1 METFKNGNLKI
12 SVRNLVEF
20 VLRSGD
26 IDNRVVS
33 GADKDAM
40 QEGTRL
46 HKKIQGK
53 MGGNYHAE
61 VPLRMEFP
69 FDNYTIT
76 VEGRADGIIDG
87 ATERY
92 IKKGKKTEKNDMA
105 DSETE
110 DNCDN
115 DKTAMID
122 EIKCMYADLAFIDEP
137 KFIHKAQAMCYG
149 YIYGTQNELETI
161 KIQMTYVN
169 IDTEEVK
176 RFEEEFTL
184 SYLKNWFNGVLDE
197 YVKWADYM
205 YVNQNLMRLTAKELE
220 FPYEYRA
227 GQREVAVSVY
237 KAINRSVPLF
247 IQAPT
252 GVGKTMSTVFP
263 AVKAMGEDKAE
274 KLFYLTAKT
283 IAGTVAHEA
292 FRTLRRCGL
301 KFKTIALTAKE
312 KMCVKDEANCN
323 PVYCERAKGHFDRIN
338 DAVYDMIMNESDIT
352 RELIQEY
359 AAKHN
364 VCPFEMSLDIS
375 NWVDGIIC
383 DYNYAFDPQASL
395 KRYFAEGG
403 NGRYIFLV
411 DEAHNLVDRAREMY
425 SAELCK
431 EKVLEV
437 KRIMTVRD
445 RAIANA
451 LDRINKVMLMYKRQ
465 LDDREYLLLPS
476 TAELE
481 IQLMRFNSL
490 MEKYLEKHKEF
501 ENRDIVLDFYFEALN
516 YMATVDRLD
525 ECYEIYCKIDE
536 DGNFRTH
543 LMCINPSGN
552 LKYCMQKAV
561 STIFFSATLLPVN
574 YYKEL
579 LSGNKEDYAM
589 YIDSPFDPA
598 NRLMV
603 IGEDVTSRYTRRN
616 KNEYEKLA
624 DYIYR
629 LTTSKTGNYMVFFP
643 SYSLLRAVYDVV
655 LTQERYADIDV
666 ICQQNSM
673 TEEAREEFLA
683 QFDETGEKSMVAF
696 CVMGGIFSE
705 GIDLTNDR
713 LIGTA
718 VVGTGLPQVCAER
731 DIIMSYFKDKGMDG
745 FDYAYRFPGMNKV
758 QQAAGRVIRT
768 HEDMGVIA
776 LLDDRFLNREYTQL
790 FPREWKDIKRVS
802 LGTFTGEIERFWNDK
817 NAGGEKC

>member
-1 METFKNGNLKI
+1 METFKNGCLKI

-26 IDNRVVS
+26 IDNRAPAL
-33 GADKDAM
+33 ADKDAM
-40 QEGTRL
+40 QEGIRL

-69 FDNYTIT
+69 FDNYTII
-76 VEGRADGIIDG
+76 VEGRADGIIDSLD
-87 ATERY
+87 AY
-92 IKKGKKTEKNDMA
+92 
-105 DSETE
+105 
-110 DNCDN
+110 CDN
-115 DKTAMID
+115 DASSAMID
-122 EIKCMYADLAFIDEP
+122 EIKCMYADLSYIEEP

-149 YIYGTQNELETI
+149 YIYGTQNQYETI

-169 IDTEEVK
+169 IDTEEIK

-184 SYLKNWFNGVLDE
+184 SYLKNWFNGILTE

-205 YVNQNLMRLTAKELE
+205 YVNQNMMRLTAKELE
-220 FPYEYRA
+220 FPYEYRE
-227 GQREVAVSVY
+227 GQRKIAVSVY
-237 KAINRSVPLF
+237 KAINRKVPLF

-263 AVKAMGEDKAE
+263 AVKAMGEDMAE
-274 KLFYLTAKT
+274 KIFYLTAKT

-292 FRTLRRCGL
+292 FRTLRKCGL
-301 KFKTIALTAKE
+301 KFKTIGLTAKE
-312 KMCVKDEANCN
+312 KMCVMDETNCN
-323 PVYCERAKGHFDRIN
+323 PTYCERALGHFDRIN
-338 DAVYDMIMNESDIT
+338 DAVYDIITNESDIT
-352 RELIQEY
+352 REIIQEY
-359 AAKHN
+359 AKKHN

-395 KRYFAEGG
+395 KRYFQEGG

-425 SAELCK
+425 SASLCK

-437 KRIMTVRD
+437 KRIMNTRD
-445 RAIANA
+445 RAITNA
-451 LDRINKVMLMYKRQ
+451 LERINKVMLSYKRQ
-465 LDDREYLLLPS
+465 CDDKQYLLLPS

-481 IQLMRFNSL
+481 LQLMRFNSL
-490 MEKYLEKHKEF
+490 MEKYMEKHRDF
-501 ENRDIVLDFYFEALN
+501 ENRDIVLDFYFESLN

-536 DGNFRTH
+536 EGDFKTH

-552 LKYCMQKAV
+552 LKYCMQRAV

-589 YIDSPFDPA
+589 YIDSPFDLA

-603 IGEDVTSRYTRRN
+603 MGEDVTSRYTRRN
-616 KNEYEKLA
+616 QSEYEKIA
-624 DYIYR
+624 EYIYLLISAR
-629 LTTSKTGNYMVFFP
+629 KGNYMVFFP
-643 SYSLLRAVYDVV
+643 SYSLLRSVYDVV
-655 LTQERYADIDV
+655 ITKSDFIDIDV

-673 TEEAREEFLA
+673 TEQAREEFLA
-683 QFDETGEKSMVAF
+683 QFEETGNKSMVAF

-718 VVGTGLPQVCAER
+718 VVGTGLPQVCVER
-731 DIIMSYFKDKGMDG
+731 EIIMNYFKDKGVNG

-768 HEDMGVIA
+768 QEDRGVIV
-776 LLDDRFLNREYTQL
+776 LLDDRFTTRDYMNL
-790 FPREWKDIKRVS
+790 FPREWNDIKRVNLS
-802 LGTFTGEIERFWNDK
+802 TFKNYVDKFWKMVDDSDV
-817 NAGGEKC
+817 GGNE

>member
-1 METFKNGNLKI
+1 MKRVKSKFSDSENLIVYKI

-26 IDNRVVS
+26 IDNRAPA

-69 FDNYTIT
+69 FDNYIIV
-76 VEGRADGIIDG
+76 VEGRADGIIDMFVDEG
-87 ATERY
+87 TDDDSNC
-92 IKKGKKTEKNDMA
+92 GK
-105 DSETE
+105 S
-110 DNCDN
+110 
-115 DKTAMID
+115 AMID
-122 EIKCMYADLAFIDEP
+122 EIKCMYADLTFIEEP

-149 YIYGTQNELETI
+149 YIYGTQNDLETI

-169 IDTEEVK
+169 IDTEEIK
-176 RFEEEFTL
+176 RFEEGYTL
-184 SYLKNWFNGVLDE
+184 SYLKNWFNGVLGE
-197 YVKWADYM
+197 YVKWMDYL
-205 YVNQNLMRLTAKELE
+205 YINQNMMRLTAKELQ
-220 FPYEYRA
+220 FPFEYRD
-227 GQREVAVSVY
+227 GQKDIAVSVY
-237 KAINRSVPLF
+237 KAINRKVPLF

-283 IAGTVAHEA
+283 IAATVAYEA
-292 FRTLRRCGL
+292 FRTLRKCGL
-301 KFKTIALTAKE
+301 KFKTIGLTAKE
-312 KMCVKDEANCN
+312 KMCVMDEAHCN

-338 DAVYDMIMNESDIT
+338 DAVYDIITNESDIT

-359 AAKHN
+359 ATKHN

-395 KRYFAEGG
+395 KRYFSEGG

-411 DEAHNLVDRAREMY
+411 DEAHNLVDRAREMF
-425 SAELCK
+425 SAKLCK

-437 KRIMTVRD
+437 KRIMNGRD
-445 RAIANA
+445 RSITNA
-451 LDRINKVMLMYKRQ
+451 LERINKVMLSYKRQ
-465 LDDREYLLLPS
+465 CEDKQYLLLPS

-481 IQLMRFNSL
+481 LQLMRFNSL
-490 MEKYLEKHKEF
+490 MEKYMEKHREF
-501 ENRDIVLDFYFEALN
+501 ENRDVVLEFYFDSLKF
-516 YMATVDRLD
+516 MATVDRLD

-536 DGNFRTH
+536 EGNFNTH

-552 LKYCMQKAV
+552 LKYCMQRAV

-574 YYKEL
+574 YYKDL

-589 YIDSPFDPA
+589 YIDSPFDQK

-616 KNEYEKLA
+616 QSEYEKMA
-624 DYIYR
+624 EYIYV
-629 LTTSKTGNYMVFFP
+629 LASSKKGNYMVFFP
-643 SYSLLRAVYDVV
+643 SYSLLRSVYEVIVDTDEF
-655 LTQERYADIDV
+655 LRKFKEIDV

-673 TEEAREEFLA
+673 SEQAREDFLA
-683 QFDETGEKSMVAF
+683 QFEETGEKSMVAF

-705 GIDLTNDR
+705 GIDLTNDK

-718 VVGTGLPQVCAER
+718 IVGTGLPQVCAER
-731 DIIMSYFKDKGMDG
+731 DIIMNYFKDKGLDG

-768 HEDMGVIA
+768 QGDTGVIA
-776 LLDDRFLNREYTQL
+776 LLDDRFCGRDYMNL
-790 FPREWKDIKRVS
+790 FPREWNDIKRVRLS
-802 LGTFTGEIERFWNDK
+802 DFASEVATFWDK
-817 NAGGEKC
+817 VGR

>member
-1 METFKNGNLKI
+1 METFKNGCLKI

-26 IDNRVVS
+26 IDNRVVA
-33 GADKDAM
+33 GTDKDAM

-61 VPLRMEFP
+61 VPLRLEFP
-69 FDNYTIT
+69 FDNYRII
-76 VEGRADGIIDG
+76 VEGRADGIIDSDDVYDVN
-87 ATERY
+87 T
-92 IKKGKKTEKNDMA
+92 M
-105 DSETE
+105 
-110 DNCDN
+110 
-115 DKTAMID
+115 KTAKID
-122 EIKCMYADLAFIDEP
+122 EIKCMYADLTYIEEP
-137 KFIHKAQAMCYG
+137 RFIHKAQAMCYG
-149 YIYGTQNELETI
+149 YIYGTQNDLETI
-161 KIQMTYVN
+161 CIQMTYVN
-169 IDTEEVK
+169 IDTEEIK

-184 SYLKNWFNGVLDE
+184 SYLKNWFNGVLYE

-205 YVNQNLMRLTAKELE
+205 YINQNMMRLTAKELE
-220 FPYEYRA
+220 FPYEYRE
-227 GQREVAVSVY
+227 GQRELAVSVY
-237 KAINRSVPLF
+237 KAINRKVPLF

-274 KLFYLTAKT
+274 KIFYLTAKT

-292 FRTLRRCGL
+292 FRTLRKCGL
-301 KFKTIALTAKE
+301 KFKTIGLTAKE
-312 KMCVKDEANCN
+312 KMCIMEETNCN
-323 PVYCERAKGHFDRIN
+323 PIYCERAKGHFDRIN
-338 DAVYDMIMNESDIT
+338 DAVYDIITNESDIT
-352 RELIQEY
+352 RELVQEY

-395 KRYFAEGG
+395 KRYFSEGG

-425 SAELCK
+425 SASICK

-437 KRIMTVRD
+437 KRVMSTRD
-445 RAIANA
+445 RAITNA
-451 LDRINKVMLMYKRQ
+451 LERINKVMLSYKRQ
-465 LDDREYLLLPS
+465 CDDKAYLLLPS

-481 IQLMRFNSL
+481 LQLMRFNSL
-490 MEKYLEKHKEF
+490 MEKYMEKHKEF
-501 ENRDIVLDFYFEALN
+501 ENKDVVLDFYFDSLKF
-516 YMATVDRLD
+516 MATVDRLD

-536 DGNFRTH
+536 EGAFNTY

-552 LKYCMQKAV
+552 LKYCMQRAV

-589 YIDSPFDPA
+589 YIDSPFDTA

-603 IGEDVTSRYTRRN
+603 IGDDVTSRYTRRN
-616 KNEYEKLA
+616 QTEYEKIA
-624 DYIYR
+624 QYIYQLISAKR
-629 LTTSKTGNYMVFFP
+629 GNYMVFFP
-643 SYSLLRAVYDVV
+643 SYSLLRSVYDAVITMNV
-655 LTQERYADIDV
+655 FSDIYV

-673 TEEAREEFLA
+673 TEQAREEFLA
-683 QFDETGEKSMVAF
+683 QFEETSDRAMVAF

-713 LIGTA
+713 LIGT
-718 VVGTGLPQVCAER
+718 VIVGTGLPQVCVER
-731 DIIMSYFKDKGMDG
+731 DIIMNYFKDKGFDG

-768 HEDMGVIA
+768 QQDRGVIA
-776 LLDDRFLNREYTQL
+776 LLDDRFATREYMNL
-790 FPREWKDIKRVS
+790 FPREWND
-802 LGTFTGEIERFWNDK
+802 IERVRLTTFKDKVEEFWKNKEVSDK
-817 NAGGEKC
+817 GDDK

>member
-1 METFKNGNLKI
+1 METFKNGCLKI

-26 IDNRVVS
+26 IDNRVVAS
-33 GADKDAM
+33 ADKDAM

-53 MGGNYHAE
+53 MDGNYHAE

-69 FDNYTIT
+69 FDNYKIV
-76 VEGRADGIIDG
+76 VEGRADGIIDSENVYDDNIMRT
-87 ATERY
+87 ATV
-92 IKKGKKTEKNDMA
+92 
-105 DSETE
+105 
-110 DNCDN
+110 
-115 DKTAMID
+115 D
-122 EIKCMYADLAFIDEP
+122 EIKCMYADLAYIEEP
-137 KFIHKAQAMCYG
+137 RFIHKAQAMCYG

-161 KIQMTYVN
+161 CIQMTYVN
-169 IDTEEVK
+169 IDTEEIK

-184 SYLKNWFNGVLDE
+184 SYLKNWFNGVLYE

-205 YVNQNLMRLTAKELE
+205 YINQNMMRLTAKELE
-220 FPYEYRA
+220 FPYEYRE
-227 GQREVAVSVY
+227 GQREIAVSVY
-237 KAINRSVPLF
+237 KAINRKVPLF

-274 KLFYLTAKT
+274 KIFYLTAKT

-292 FRTLRRCGL
+292 FRTLRKCGL
-301 KFKTIALTAKE
+301 KFKTIGLTAKE
-312 KMCVKDEANCN
+312 KMCIMEETNCN
-323 PVYCERAKGHFDRIN
+323 PIYCERAKGHFDRIN
-338 DAVYDMIMNESDIT
+338 DAVYDIITNESDIT
-352 RELIQEY
+352 RELVQEY

-395 KRYFAEGG
+395 KRYFSEGG

-425 SAELCK
+425 SASICK

-437 KRIMTVRD
+437 KRVMSTRD
-445 RAIANA
+445 RAITNA
-451 LDRINKVMLMYKRQ
+451 LERINKVMLSYKRQ
-465 LDDREYLLLPS
+465 CDDKAYLLLPS

-481 IQLMRFNSL
+481 LQLMRFNSL
-490 MEKYLEKHKEF
+490 MEKYMEKHKEF
-501 ENRDIVLDFYFEALN
+501 ENKDVVLDFYFDSLKF
-516 YMATVDRLD
+516 MATVDRLD

-536 DGNFRTH
+536 EGAFNTY

-552 LKYCMQKAV
+552 LKYCMQRAV

-589 YIDSPFDPA
+589 YIDSPFDTA

-603 IGEDVTSRYTRRN
+603 IGDDVTSRYTRRN
-616 KNEYEKLA
+616 QTEYEKIA
-624 DYIYR
+624 QYIYQLISAKR
-629 LTTSKTGNYMVFFP
+629 GNYMVFFP
-643 SYSLLRAVYDVV
+643 SYSLLRSVYDAVITMNV
-655 LTQERYADIDV
+655 FSDIYV

-673 TEEAREEFLA
+673 TEQAREEFLA
-683 QFDETGEKSMVAF
+683 QFEETSDRAMVAF

-713 LIGTA
+713 LIGT
-718 VVGTGLPQVCAER
+718 VIVGTGLPQVCVER
-731 DIIMSYFKDKGMDG
+731 DIIMNYFKDKGFDG

-768 HEDMGVIA
+768 QQDRGVIV
-776 LLDDRFLNREYTQL
+776 LLDDRFATREYMNL
-790 FPREWKDIKRVS
+790 FPREWND
-802 LGTFTGEIERFWNDK
+802 IERVRLTTFKDKVEEFWKNKEVSDK
-817 NAGGEKC
+817 GDDK

>member
-1 METFKNGNLKI
+1 METFKNGCLKI

-26 IDNRVVS
+26 IDNRAPAL
-33 GADKDAM
+33 ADKDAM
-40 QEGTRL
+40 QEGIRL

-69 FDNYTIT
+69 FDNYTII
-76 VEGRADGIIDG
+76 VEGRADGIIDSLD
-87 ATERY
+87 AY
-92 IKKGKKTEKNDMA
+92 
-105 DSETE
+105 
-110 DNCDN
+110 CDN
-115 DKTAMID
+115 DASSAMID
-122 EIKCMYADLAFIDEP
+122 EIKCMYADLSYIEEP

-149 YIYGTQNELETI
+149 YIYGTQNQYETI

-169 IDTEEVK
+169 IDTEEIK

-184 SYLKNWFNGVLDE
+184 SYLKNWFNGILTE

-205 YVNQNLMRLTAKELE
+205 YVNQNMMRLTAKELE
-220 FPYEYRA
+220 FPYEYRE
-227 GQREVAVSVY
+227 GQRKIAVSVY
-237 KAINRSVPLF
+237 KAINRKVPLF

-263 AVKAMGEDKAE
+263 AVKAMGEDMAE
-274 KLFYLTAKT
+274 KIFYLTAKT

-292 FRTLRRCGL
+292 FRTLRKCGL
-301 KFKTIALTAKE
+301 KFKTIGLTAKE
-312 KMCVKDEANCN
+312 KMCVMDETNCN
-323 PVYCERAKGHFDRIN
+323 PTYCERALGHFDRIN
-338 DAVYDMIMNESDIT
+338 DAVYDIITNESDIT
-352 RELIQEY
+352 REIIQEY
-359 AAKHN
+359 AKKHN

-395 KRYFAEGG
+395 KRYFQEGG

-425 SAELCK
+425 SASLCK

-437 KRIMTVRD
+437 KRIMNTRD
-445 RAIANA
+445 RAITNA
-451 LDRINKVMLMYKRQ
+451 LERINKVMLSYKRQ
-465 LDDREYLLLPS
+465 CDDKQYLLLPS

-481 IQLMRFNSL
+481 LQLMRFNSL
-490 MEKYLEKHKEF
+490 MEKYMEKHRDF
-501 ENRDIVLDFYFEALN
+501 ENRDIVLDFYFESLN

-536 DGNFRTH
+536 EGDFKTH

-552 LKYCMQKAV
+552 LKYCMQRAV

-589 YIDSPFDPA
+589 YIDSPFDLA

-603 IGEDVTSRYTRRN
+603 MGEDVTSRYTRRN
-616 KNEYEKLA
+616 QSEYEKIA
-624 DYIYR
+624 EYIYLLISAR
-629 LTTSKTGNYMVFFP
+629 KGNYMVFFP
-643 SYSLLRAVYDVV
+643 SYSLLRSVYDVV
-655 LTQERYADIDV
+655 ITKSYFIDIDV

-673 TEEAREEFLA
+673 TEQAREEFLA
-683 QFDETGEKSMVAF
+683 QFEETGNKSMVAF

-718 VVGTGLPQVCAER
+718 VVGTGLPQVCVER
-731 DIIMSYFKDKGMDG
+731 EIILNYFKDKGVNG

-768 HEDMGVIA
+768 QEDRGVIV
-776 LLDDRFLNREYTQL
+776 LLDDRFTTRDYMNL
-790 FPREWKDIKRVS
+790 FPREWNDIKRVNLS
-802 LGTFTGEIERFWNDK
+802 TFKNYVDKFWKMVDDSDV
-817 NAGGEKC
+817 GGNE

>member
-1 METFKNGNLKI
+1 METFKNGHLKI

-87 ATERY
+87 DDE
-92 IKKGKKTEKNDMA
+92 N
-105 DSETE
+105 S
-110 DNCDN
+110 
-115 DKTAMID
+115 AMID
-122 EIKCMYADLAFIDEP
+122 EIKCMYADLIFIEEP

-149 YIYGTQNELETI
+149 YIYGTQNELDTI

-237 KAINRSVPLF
+237 KAINRSVDLY

-252 GVGKTMSTVFP
+252 GVGKTISTVFP

-274 KLFYLTAKT
+274 KIFYLTAKT

-292 FRTLRRCGL
+292 FRTLRKCGL

-312 KMCVKDEANCN
+312 KMCVMDEANCN
-323 PVYCERAKGHFDRIN
+323 PDYCARAKGHFDRIN
-338 DAVYDMIMNESDIT
+338 DAVYDMICNESDIT
-352 RELIQEY
+352 REVIQEY
-359 AAKHN
+359 ASKHN

-395 KRYFAEGG
+395 KRYFSEGG

-437 KRIMTVRD
+437 KRIMSIKD
-445 RAIANA
+445 KAIGNA
-451 LDRINKVMLMYKRQ
+451 LERINKVMLMYKRQ
-465 LDDREYLLLPS
+465 CDDKQYLILPS

-481 IQLMRFNSL
+481 IQLMRFNAL
-490 MEKYLEKHKEF
+490 MEKYLEKHREF
-501 ENRDIVLDFYFEALN
+501 ENRDIVLDFYFESLN
-516 YMATVDRLD
+516 YMATVERLD
-525 ECYEIYCKIDE
+525 ECYEIYCKIDDE
-536 DGNFRTH
+536 GCFRTH

-579 LSGNKEDYAM
+579 LSGNKDDYAM
-589 YIDSPFDPA
+589 YIDSPFDPS
-598 NRLMV
+598 NRIIV
-603 IGEDVTSRYTRRN
+603 VGEDVTSRYTRRN
-616 KNEYEKLA
+616 QAEFEKIAEYVYKISSA
-624 DYIYR
+624 
-629 LTTSKTGNYMVFFP
+629 KTGNYMVFFP

-655 LTQERYADIDV
+655 VCMDKYADIDV

-673 TEEAREEFLA
+673 SENEREEFLS
-683 QFDETGEKSMVAF
+683 QFEVTGEKSMVAF

-705 GIDLTNDR
+705 GIDLTNDK
-713 LIGTA
+713 LIGT
-718 VVGTGLPQVCAER
+718 VIVGTGLPQVCVER
-731 DIIMSYFKDKGMDG
+731 EIIMNYFKDQGLDG

-768 HEDMGVIA
+768 KEDTGVIA
-776 LLDDRFLNREYTQL
+776 LLDDRFAKREYTNL
-790 FPREWKDIKRVS
+790 FPREWNDIKRVRLDKVS
-802 LGTFTGEIERFWNDK
+802 KQIEEFWR
-817 NAGGEKC
+817 GMEK

>member
-1 METFKNGNLKI
+1 METFKNGILKI

-26 IDNRVVS
+26 IDNRVVA

-69 FDNYTIT
+69 FDNYTII
-76 VEGRADGIIDG
+76 VEGRADGVIDSVTQG
-87 ATERY
+87 
-92 IKKGKKTEKNDMA
+92 D
-105 DSETE
+105 D
-110 DNCDN
+110 
-115 DKTAMID
+115 DKSAMVD
-122 EIKCMYADLAFIDEP
+122 EIKCMYADLTFIDEP
-137 KFIHKAQAMCYG
+137 KFIHKAQTMCYG

-169 IDTEEVK
+169 IDTEEIK

-184 SYLKNWFNGVLDE
+184 GYLKTWFNGVLNE

-205 YVNQNLMRLTAKELE
+205 YINQNLMRLTAKELE

-237 KAINRSVPLF
+237 KAINRKVPLF

-263 AVKAMGEDKAE
+263 AVKAMGEEKAD

-292 FRTLRRCGL
+292 FRTLRKCGL
-301 KFKTIALTAKE
+301 KFKTIGLTAKE
-312 KMCVKDEANCN
+312 KMCIMDETNCN

-338 DAVYDMIMNESDIT
+338 DAVFDMITNESDIT

-395 KRYFAEGG
+395 KRYFSEGG

-437 KRIMTVRD
+437 KRIMAVRD
-445 RAIANA
+445 RTIANA
-451 LDRINKVMLMYKRQ
+451 LERINKVMLMYKRQ
-465 LDDREYLLLPS
+465 LDDKQYLILPS

-481 IQLMRFNSL
+481 LQLMRFNSL
-490 MEKYLEKHKEF
+490 MEKYMDKHREF

-616 KNEYEKLA
+616 QAEYEKIA
-624 DYIYR
+624 EYIYC
-629 LTTSKTGNYMVFFP
+629 LATSKTGNYMVFFP

-655 LTQERYADIDV
+655 LVQDRYANIDV

-673 TEEAREEFLA
+673 SEEAREDFLA
-683 QFDETGEKSMVAF
+683 QFEKTGEKSLVAF

-705 GIDLTNDR
+705 GIDLTNDK
-713 LIGTA
+713 LIGTII
-718 VVGTGLPQVCAER
+718 VGTGLPQVCAER
-731 DIIMSYFKDKGMDG
+731 EIIMNYFKDQGLDG

-768 HEDMGVIA
+768 HEDIGVIA
-776 LLDDRFLNREYTQL
+776 LLDERFANRDYTQL
-790 FPREWKDIKRVS
+790 FPREWKDIKRAK
-802 LGTFTGEIERFWNDK
+802 LGTFSKDVDTFWK
-817 NAGGEKC
+817 NID

>member
-1 METFKNGNLKI
+1 METFKNGILKI

-69 FDNYTIT
+69 FDNYTII
-76 VEGRADGIIDG
+76 VEGRADGIVDSI
-87 ATERY
+87 TES
-92 IKKGKKTEKNDMA
+92 D
-105 DSETE
+105 D
-110 DNCDN
+110 
-115 DKTAMID
+115 DKSAMID
-122 EIKCMYADLAFIDEP
+122 EIKCTYTELIFVEEP
-137 KFIHKAQAMCYG
+137 QFIHKAQAMCYG

-169 IDTEEVK
+169 IETEEVK
-176 RFEEEFTL
+176 RFEEEFTM
-184 SYLKNWFNGVLDE
+184 SYLKKWFNDVLNE

-227 GQREVAVSVY
+227 GQRDVAVSVY
-237 KAINRSVPLF
+237 KAINRNVDLY

-274 KLFYLTAKT
+274 KIFYLTAKT

-292 FRTLRRCGL
+292 FRTLRKCGL

-312 KMCVKDEANCN
+312 KMCVMDETNCN
-323 PVYCERAKGHFDRIN
+323 PDYCDRAKGHFDRIN
-338 DAVYDMIMNESDIT
+338 DAVFDMISNESDIT
-352 RELIQEY
+352 REVIQEY
-359 AAKHN
+359 AKKHN
-364 VCPFEMSLDIS
+364 VCPFEMGLDIS

-437 KRIMTVRD
+437 KRIMTVKD
-445 RAIANA
+445 KAITNA
-451 LDRINKVMLMYKRQ
+451 LERINKVMLMYKRQ
-465 LDDREYLLLPS
+465 LDDKEYMLLPA

-490 MEKYLEKHKEF
+490 MEKYLQHHKEF
-501 ENRDIVLDFYFEALN
+501 ENRDVVLDFYFEALN

-525 ECYEIYCKIDE
+525 ECYEIYCRIDE
-536 DGNFRTH
+536 EGNFKTY
-543 LMCINPSGN
+543 LMCINPSNN
-552 LKYCMQKAV
+552 LKLCMQKAV

-579 LSGNKEDYAM
+579 LSGNKDDYAM
-589 YIDSPFDPA
+589 YIDSPFDPS
-598 NRLMV
+598 NRIMV

-616 KNEYEKLA
+616 QAEYEKIA
-624 DYIYR
+624 EYIYKISSAR
-629 LTTSKTGNYMVFFP
+629 TGNYMVFFP
-643 SYSLLRAVYDVV
+643 SYSMLRAVYDVV
-655 LTQERYADIDV
+655 VVLDKFADIDV
-666 ICQQNSM
+666 ISQQNSM
-673 TEEAREEFLA
+673 SESEREEFLA
-683 QFDETGEKSMVAF
+683 QFEETGEKSMVAF

-705 GIDLTNDR
+705 GIDLTNDK
-713 LIGTA
+713 LIGT
-718 VVGTGLPQVCAER
+718 VIVGTGLPQVCVER
-731 DIIMSYFKDKGMDG
+731 EIIMNYFKNQGLDG

-768 HEDMGVIA
+768 HEDTGVIA
-776 LLDDRFLNREYTQL
+776 LLDDRFAKREYANL
-790 FPREWKDIKRVS
+790 FPREWKNIKRVRLDKVS
-802 LGTFTGEIERFWNDK
+802 KEIDEFWRGMK
-817 NAGGEKC
+817 K

>member
-1 METFKNGNLKI
+1 METFKDGKLKI

-26 IDNRVVS
+26 IDNRQVA
-33 GADKDAM
+33 GGDKDAM

-61 VPLRMEFP
+61 VSLRMEFP
-69 FDNYTIT
+69 FDNYTIV

-87 ATERY
+87 
-92 IKKGKKTEKNDMA
+92 
-105 DSETE
+105 ETVSDE
-110 DNCDN
+110 NGM
-115 DKTAMID
+115 DKTATID
-122 EIKCMYADLAFIDEP
+122 EIKCVYRELVFIEEP
-137 KFIHKAQAMCYG
+137 VFVHKAQAMCYG
-149 YIYGTQNELETI
+149 YIYGAQNNLETI

-169 IDTEEVK
+169 IETEEVK

-184 SYLKNWFNGVLDE
+184 SYLKNWFNQVIQE
-197 YVKWADYM
+197 YAKWAEYM

-237 KAINRSVPLF
+237 KAINRTVPLY

-274 KLFYLTAKT
+274 KIFYLTAKT

-292 FRTLRRCGL
+292 FRTLRRTGL
-301 KFKTIALTAKE
+301 HFKTIALTAKE
-312 KMCVKDEANCN
+312 KMCVMDEANCN
-323 PVYCERAKGHFDRIN
+323 PVYCDRAKGHYDRIN
-338 DAVYDMIMNESDIT
+338 DAVFDIISNESDIT
-352 RELIQEY
+352 REVIQEY
-359 AAKHN
+359 ATKHN

-383 DYNYAFDPQASL
+383 DYNYAFDPKASL
-395 KRYFAEGG
+395 KRYFSEGG

-437 KRIMTVRD
+437 KRIMTTRD
-445 RAIANA
+445 KSIANA
-451 LDRINKVMLMYKRQ
+451 LERINKVMLGYKRQ
-465 LDDREYLLLPS
+465 CDDKTYLLLPS

-481 IQLMRFNSL
+481 LQLMRFNSL

-501 ENRDIVLDFYFEALN
+501 ENRDIVLEFYFETLN
-516 YMATVDRLD
+516 YMSTVDRLD
-525 ECYEIYCKIDE
+525 ECYEIYCRIDE
-536 DGNFRTH
+536 NGDFKTC

-552 LKYCMQKAV
+552 LKECMAKAV
-561 STIFFSATLLPVN
+561 STIFFSATLLPIG
-574 YYKEL
+574 YYKDL
-579 LSGNKEDYAM
+579 LSGNKDDYAM
-589 YIDSPFDPA
+589 YIDSPFDIA
-598 NRLMV
+598 NRLML
-603 IGEDVTSRYTRRN
+603 IGSDVTSKYTRRN
-616 KNEYEKLA
+616 INEYEKIA
-624 DYIYR
+624 EYVYAIVSAKR
-629 LTTSKTGNYMVFFP
+629 GNYMVFFP
-643 SYSLLRAVYDVV
+643 SYSLLKAVYEVV
-655 LTQERYADIDV
+655 VTQTRYEELDV
-666 ICQQNSM
+666 ICQQNTMS
-673 TEEAREEFLA
+673 ESEREEFLM
-683 QFDETGEKSMVAF
+683 QFEETGERTMVAF

-713 LIGTA
+713 LIGTII
-718 VVGTGLPQVCAER
+718 VGTGLPQVCVER
-731 DIIMSYFKDKGMDG
+731 EIIMNYFKDKGLDG

-768 HEDMGVIA
+768 HTDTGVIA
-776 LLDDRFLNREYTQL
+776 LLDERFKTRDYSNL
-790 FPREWKDIKRVS
+790 FPREWSDIEAVRLDSISQKVTDFWQRIEKR
-802 LGTFTGEIERFWNDK
+802 
-817 NAGGEKC
+817 

>member
-1 METFKNGNLKI
+1 MKRVKSKSGDNEKLITYKI

-26 IDNRVVS
+26 IDNRAPA

-69 FDNYTIT
+69 FDNYIIV

-87 ATERY
+87 LYEKKKDADDVSGTDIDTAT
-92 IKKGKKTEKNDMA
+92 
-105 DSETE
+105 
-110 DNCDN
+110 
-115 DKTAMID
+115 ID
-122 EIKCMYADLAFIDEP
+122 EIKCMYADLSFIEEP

-149 YIYGTQNELETI
+149 YIYGTQNDLKTI

-169 IDTEEVK
+169 IDTEEIK
-176 RFEEEFTL
+176 RFEEEYTL

-197 YVKWADYM
+197 YVKWMDYL
-205 YVNQNLMRLTAKELE
+205 YINQNMMRLTAKELQ
-220 FPYEYRA
+220 FPYEYRE
-227 GQREVAVSVY
+227 GQKDVAVSVY
-237 KAINRSVPLF
+237 KAINIKVPLF

-292 FRTLRRCGL
+292 FRTLRTCGL
-301 KFKTIALTAKE
+301 KFKTIGLTAKE
-312 KMCVKDEANCN
+312 KMCVMDETNCN

-338 DAVYDMIMNESDIT
+338 DAVYDIITNESDIT
-352 RELIQEY
+352 RELVQEY
-359 AAKHN
+359 AIKHN

-395 KRYFAEGG
+395 KRYFSEGG

-411 DEAHNLVDRAREMY
+411 DEAHNLVDRAREMF
-425 SAELCK
+425 SASLCK

-437 KRIMTVRD
+437 KRIMNGRD
-445 RAIANA
+445 RAITNA
-451 LDRINKVMLMYKRQ
+451 LERINKVMLGYKRQ
-465 LDDREYLLLPS
+465 CDDKQYLLLPS

-481 IQLMRFNSL
+481 LQLMRFNSL
-490 MEKYLEKHKEF
+490 MEKYMEKHREF
-501 ENRDIVLDFYFEALN
+501 ENRDVVLEFYFESLN

-525 ECYEIYCKIDE
+525 KCYEIYCKIDE
-536 DGNFRTH
+536 EGNFNTH

-552 LKYCMQKAV
+552 LKYCMQRAV

-589 YIDSPFDPA
+589 YIDSPFDQKK
-598 NRLMV
+598 RLIV

-616 KNEYEKLA
+616 QLEYEKMA
-624 DYIYR
+624 EYIYV
-629 LTTSKTGNYMVFFP
+629 LSSTKKGNYMVFFP
-643 SYSLLRAVYDVV
+643 SYSLLKAVYEVIVTKDEF
-655 LTQERYADIDV
+655 LKKFKDIDV

-673 TEEAREEFLA
+673 TEQAREEFLA
-683 QFDETGEKSMVAF
+683 RFEEKHEKSMVAF

-705 GIDLTNDR
+705 GIDLTNDK

-718 VVGTGLPQVCAER
+718 IIGTGLPQVCAER
-731 DIIMSYFKDKGMDG
+731 DIIMNYFKDKGLDG

-768 HEDMGVIA
+768 QEDTGVIA
-776 LLDDRFLNREYTQL
+776 LLDDRFCGRDYMNL
-790 FPREWKDIKRVS
+790 FPREWSDIKVVRLSNFANV
-802 LGTFTGEIERFWNDK
+802 IHDFWDK
-817 NAGGEKC
+817 VGI

>member
-1 METFKNGNLKI
+1 MGAFRNSNQNIKI

-69 FDNYTIT
+69 FDNYTII

-87 ATERY
+87 ETQGNGSE
-92 IKKGKKTEKNDMA
+92 KKSA
-105 DSETE
+105 I
-110 DNCDN
+110 
-115 DKTAMID
+115 ID
-122 EIKCMYADLAFIDEP
+122 EIKCMYTELAFIEEP

-149 YIYGTQNELETI
+149 YMYGTENELETI
-161 KIQMTYVN
+161 RIQMTYVN

-184 SYLKNWFNGVLDE
+184 DYLKKWFNGVLNE

-205 YVNQNLMRLTAKELE
+205 YINQNLMRLTAKELE
-220 FPYEYRA
+220 FPYAYRA

-237 KAINRSVPLF
+237 KAINRKVPLF

-292 FRTLRRCGL
+292 FRTLRKCGL

-312 KMCVKDEANCN
+312 KMCVMEETNCN

-338 DAVYDMIMNESDIT
+338 AAVFDMITNEADIT

-359 AAKHN
+359 AARHN

-445 RAIANA
+445 KAIANS
-451 LDRINKVMLMYKRQ
+451 LERINKVMLMYKRQ
-465 LDDREYLLLPS
+465 LDNKEYLLLPS

-481 IQLMRFNSL
+481 LQLMRFNSL
-490 MEKYLEKHKEF
+490 MEKYLEKHREF
-501 ENRDIVLDFYFEALN
+501 ENRDIVLDFYFETLN

-525 ECYEIYCKIDE
+525 ECYEIYCRIDD

-579 LSGNKEDYAM
+579 LSGNKDDYAM
-589 YIDSPFDPA
+589 YIDSPFDID

-616 KNEYEKLA
+616 QTEYEKIA
-624 DYIYR
+624 EYIYK
-629 LTTSKTGNYMVFFP
+629 LVSAKTGNYMVFFP

-655 LTQERYADIDV
+655 LVWDKYSDIDI

-673 TEEAREEFLA
+673 TEGEREEFLA
-683 QFDETGEKSMVAF
+683 QFEETGKKSMVAF

-718 VVGTGLPQVCAER
+718 IVGTGLPQVCAER
-731 DIIMSYFKDKGMDG
+731 DIIMNYFKEQGLDG

-768 HEDMGVIA
+768 QKDTGVIA
-776 LLDDRFLNREYTQL
+776 LLDERFSNRDYTQL
-790 FPREWKDIKRVS
+790 FPREWRDIKTVRLS
-802 LGTFTGEIERFWNDK
+802 SFSDEIENFWHNK
-817 NAGGEKC
+817 ELLSGNIEVGGKKC